1 VPNQPLPGVT
11 ALTFPKALV
20 NAFLV
25 EADVLT
31 LIDTG
36 TPGGADKILA
46 AIRGAG
52 HGERDLERIVVTHR
66 HSDHAANA
74 AELARVTGAS
84 VLCSPVDAPYIREGT
99 EQPRPRPATPLG
111 QVMVPYVKVALPWSL
126 PAVAAQDSLVGDAMV
141 GPFRVIDTPGHTAGH
156 VSLLWV
162 DRGVLFAGD
171 AAAHITSLG
180 PHPAADDP
188 ATARQSFASL
198 SHLEFDAACFGHGRP
213 LIGAAAQFRAAAG
226 QPRPPS
232 RAA

>member
-52 HGERDLERIVVTHR
+52 HGERDLKRILLTHR

-74 AELARVTGAS
+74 ADLARVTGAS
-84 VLCSPVDAPYIREGT
+84 VYCSPVDAPYIREGT

-111 QVMVPYVKVALPWSL
+111 QVMVPYVKVALSWSL
-126 PAVAAQDSLVGDAMV
+126 PAVAAEDSLVGDATV

-156 VSLLWV
+156 VSLLWT
-162 DRGVLFAGD
+162 DQGVLFAGD

-198 SHLEFDAACFGHGRP
+198 SHLEFETACFGHGRP
-213 LIGAAAQFRAAAG
+213 LVGAAAQFRAAAG
-226 QPRPPS
+226 
-232 RAA
+232 

>member
-46 AIRGAG
+46 AIRRLG
-52 HGERDLERIVVTHR
+52 HGERDLERILLTHR
-66 HSDHAANA
+66 HCDHAANA

-84 VLCSPVDAPYIREGT
+84 VYCSPVDAPYIREGT

-111 QVMVPYVKVALPWSL
+111 QVMVPYVKAALPWRL
-126 PAVAAQDSLVGDAMV
+126 PAVAAEDSLVGDATV
-141 GPFRVIDTPGHTAGH
+141 GPFRVMDTPGHTAGH
-156 VSLLWV
+156 VSLLWT
-162 DRGVLFAGD
+162 DQGVLFAGD

-198 SHLEFDAACFGHGRP
+198 SQLEFDAACFGHGRP
-213 LIGAAAQFRAAAG
+213 LLGAAAQFRAAAG
-226 QPRPPS
+226 RQRPHSSAP
-232 RAA
+232 

>member
-1 VPNQPLPGVT
+1 VPKQTLPGVT
-11 ALTFPKALV
+11 TVTFPRALV

-36 TPGGADKILA
+36 TPGGVDKITA

-52 HGERDLERIVVTHR
+52 HGERDLARIVLTHR

-74 AELARVTGAS
+74 AALARVTGAA
-84 VLCSPVDAPYIREGT
+84 VLCSPGDAPYIREGT

-111 QVMVPYVKVALPWSL
+111 RLMVPYVKRSLPWSL
-126 PAVAAQDSLVGDAMV
+126 SAVDVEDGLVGDAMV

-156 VSLLWV
+156 VSLLWT
-162 DRGVLFAGD
+162 DQGVLFAGD

-188 ATARQSFASL
+188 PTARQSFASL
-198 SHLEFDAACFGHGRP
+198 GQLGFDAACFGHGRP
-213 LIGAAAQFRAAAG
+213 LIGAAPRFRAAAG
-226 QPRPPS
+226 
-232 RAA
+232 